1 MKTARSERQSR
12 VAWVSAEGKRQVRVS
27 LKPQHQNP
35 IPSPQ
40 KQATQMEGWTDRW
53 MDGHG
58 HTHTKGHKV
67 GFCEQGLN
75 CRNLFW

>member
-35 IPSPQ
+35 ILSPQ

-53 MDGHG
+53 MDMDI
-58 HTHTKGHKV
+58 HTHTKRDKV
-67 GFCEQGLN
+67 GFCDQGLN
-75 CRNLFW
+75 C